1 MKFAQITVLMY
12 YISYVGDLPMREIV
26 AFFKKIFFMNNNN
39 EAKVG
44 LSQFKSEQ
52 ETPIEKK
59 KLELKSS
66 KDIKISDLMR
76 RSA

>member
-1 MKFAQITVLMY
+1 MKFALITVLMY
-12 YISYVGDLPMREIV
+12 YIHYVGDLPMRGII
-26 AFFKKIFFMNNNN
+26 AFFKNIFFMNDNNDR
-39 EAKVG
+39 KVG
-44 LSQFKSEQ
+44 LSQFKTEQ
-52 ETPIEKK
+52 VTPVEKK